1 MNSIHVS
8 NILDIIEDEDE
19 AVIPEGLIF
28 AQKLIKTFRCIKNAE
43 IEHFL
48 YNNAVDFAR
57 KRQAITY
64 FVLDDNDDV
73 IAYFSLTH
81 KAVKIDGSR
90 LSNTVCRGLDRHAE
104 KDIDGSGYNASA
116 FLIAQFGRNS
126 AYNGEIDFSGNEL
139 MARSFKSLKA
149 AQHLVGGGI
158 VYLECEDEPHLLE
171 FYANDANRFREF
183 SERDSK
189 AEGIVYKQLL
199 RLF

>member
-1 MNSIHVS
+1 MNSPYVI
-8 NILDIIEDEDE
+8 NILDIIEDANGNILSAGIDR
-19 AVIPEGLIF
+19 VNGMIQSF
-28 AQKLIKTFRCIKNAE
+28 HCSKNAE

-48 YNNAVDFAR
+48 YNNAIDFAR
-57 KRQAITY
+57 KKQAITY

-73 IAYFSLTH
+73 LAYFSLTH

-90 LSNTVCRGLDRHAE
+90 LSNTLCRGLERHAE
-104 KDIDGSGYNASA
+104 KDVDGTGYNASA

-126 AYNGEIDFSGNEL
+126 AYNGEIEFTGNEL

-158 VYLECEDEPHLLE
+158 VYLECESTPQLLV
-171 FYANDANRFREF
+171 FYANDINRFREF
-183 SERDSK
+183 GERCSKSES
-189 AEGIVYKQLL
+189 IVYKQLL